1 MWNIT
6 NSTYTAIIKE
16 GHLNDEFNPL
26 VTFICMKDS
35 KYIDLCKKNYILKRG
50 DEEFNSHWIREIAK
64 DDKYRKENP
73 DKANHVF
80 HELGDKIHMMYMD
93 NFYKWETFKK
103 ELEDYLKRYNID
115 GYKENFPIVKQFWQA
130 WIMSNKNIEEW
141 RKENQS
147 TYRYLLFIALGTSFS
162 TRPNGHMRVC
172 CTANASSSV
181 GATNDK
187 KHGGEV
193 GVLKQA
199 DGKPANLNVTDL
211 MSSWNNDY
219 MKNVRKQMLKW

>member
-1 MWNIT
+1 MSKFMGKNNLRLILSWTPGTGGDMVRACLFVLLEPGEWKFKFHYKLTDESMLFLDDKFISKIGIQGEVSTPGVWNDIKKHSVLT
-6 NSTYTAIIKE
+6 SMHKLHHVEYNKQHIHGIIKE

-130 WIMSNKNIEEW
+130 WINE
-141 RKENQS
+141 Q
-147 TYRYLLFIALGTSFS
+147 
-162 TRPNGHMRVC
+162 
-172 CTANASSSV
+172 
-181 GATNDK
+181 
-187 KHGGEV
+187 
-193 GVLKQA
+193 
-199 DGKPANLNVTDL
+199 
-211 MSSWNNDY
+211 
-219 MKNVRKQMLKW
+219 